1 MVRLWLTACLLA
13 LAAGCGK
20 SEKSA
25 SDEAVAEAAPPAP
38 EEQDLI
44 SPTGRKLY
52 DRNAAHPEL
61 DPSLKIGGSEGRSP
75 FEGDR
80 VIGLNAIVRRS
91 LVASKQY
98 DIKISGIR
106 AAVDKAATTKS
117 PDDRAAAEA
126 GLKSVEGWYDE
137 AKAALDDM
145 AIAEQE
151 LQASGEYFDKGVF
164 GAMVKFVTD
173 IEKELRE
180 EKATLAAKLEA

>member
-1 MVRLWLTACLLA
+1 MVRLWLTACVLA

-20 SEKSA
+20 TEQKA
-25 SDEAVAEAAPPAP
+25 SDEEVAETAAPAQADSDPVIGA
-38 EEQDLI
+38 
-44 SPTGRKLY
+44 GRRVF

-61 DPSLKIGGSEGRSP
+61 DPSLKIGGNEGRSP

-117 PDDRAAAEA
+117 PEDRAAAEA

-145 AIAEQE
+145 LIAEQD